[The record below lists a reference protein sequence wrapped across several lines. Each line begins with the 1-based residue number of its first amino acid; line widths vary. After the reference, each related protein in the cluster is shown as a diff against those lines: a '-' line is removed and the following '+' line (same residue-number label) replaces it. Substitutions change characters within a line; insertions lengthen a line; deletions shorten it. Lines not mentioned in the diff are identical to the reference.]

1 MNLLADFLTHLTVE
15 RGISANS
22 YDAYSRDL
30 ASYLMVLKERGVS
43 MPAAAGPGDVQAFV
57 STLRQRGLAPSSIAR
72 SLSAVRMFH
81 RFLVS
86 EGTARADPT
95 EHVQAPKLPKRL
107 PAVLNRGEV
116 LHLLDQPDPTTPL
129 GLRDRAILEFLYAT
143 GLRASEL
150 LTFRRPDL
158 LFDLSL
164 ARVFGKG
171 AKERLVPV
179 GREALLYI
187 RRYLQTVRP
196 TLVVSENEET
206 LFLNWRGRPLTRMGL
221 WKMMKLYVEL
231 AGIDKPVSPHT
242 LRHSFATHLLEG
254 GADLR
259 AVQEML
265 GHVDIATTQ
274 IYTHVDRE
282 YLKEVHRMYHPRG
295 K

>member
-1 MNLLADFLTHLTVE
+1 MNPLADFLTHLTVE

-22 YDAYSRDL
+22 YDAYRRDVSGYL
-30 ASYLMVLKERGVS
+30 AVLQARGAAT
-43 MPAAAGPGDVQAFV
+43 PAAAGPGDVQAFIV
-57 STLRQRGLAPSSIAR
+57 ALRKRGLVPSSIAR
-72 SLSAVRMFH
+72 SLSVVRMFH
-81 RFLVS
+81 RFLLS
-86 EGTARADPT
+86 EGAAKTDPT
-95 EHVQAPKLPKRL
+95 EHVQAPKIPKRL
-107 PAVLNRGEV
+107 PAVLNRDEV
-116 LHLLDQPDPTTPL
+116 VRLLDQPDPTTAL

-150 LTFRRPDL
+150 LTFRQSDL
-158 LFDLSL
+158 FFDLSL

-179 GREALLYI
+179 GREALLSI
-187 RRYLQTVRP
+187 RQYLDRVRP
-196 TLVVSENEET
+196 TLVGSVSGDI

-221 WKMMKLYVEL
+221 WKIVKLYVEL

-282 YLKEVHRMYHPRG
+282 YLKEIHRLYHPRG
-295 K
+295 